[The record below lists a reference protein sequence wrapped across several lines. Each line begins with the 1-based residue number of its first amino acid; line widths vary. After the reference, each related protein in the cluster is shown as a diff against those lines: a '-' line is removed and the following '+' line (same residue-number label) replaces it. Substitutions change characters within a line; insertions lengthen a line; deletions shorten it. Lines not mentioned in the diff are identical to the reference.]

1 MRIIKVSSF
10 VSSHLVKFHKFWWG
24 DWAFIS
30 TGGQIYPPVLRGCR
44 FLSSCQIMNK
54 SFLWD
59 IAKQRR
65 SEQVTVWNRVYIQH
79 LISWNNKKWF
89 LMILAQTEF
98 HMRESYSS
106 TLEGQMLR
114 KISNRAR
121 RLIVI
126 VKMMQ
131 DAANKLWKYP
141 QPLGLDTDTRLD
153 KCLYL
158 SQGTKSFSDGIDLF
172 VPANYVCDWGN
183 RSSCVVVSPVMGESD
198 RRAQGSLGKKRR
210 RGGGEEKY
218 EKGECR
224 KED

>member
-1 MRIIKVSSF
+1 
-10 VSSHLVKFHKFWWG
+10 
-24 DWAFIS
+24 
-30 TGGQIYPPVLRGCR
+30 
-44 FLSSCQIMNK
+44 
-54 SFLWD
+54 
-59 IAKQRR
+59 
-65 SEQVTVWNRVYIQH
+65 
-79 LISWNNKKWF
+79 
-89 LMILAQTEF
+89 MILAQTEF

-158 SQGTKSFSDGIDLF
+158 SQDTKSFSDGIDLF

-198 RRAQGSLGKKRR
+198 RRAQGSLGKRD
-210 RGGGEEKY
+210 GEGEEKKNMRKVNAGKRISVWERKCQHSVTWRRLRQLRHKDRGSKQEEVTAHNMGAVVGFLTTLFPKSY
-218 EKGECR
+218 IQETESFLASSKKSEKVIFIALPQYPVLAIWQYCVF
-224 KED
+224 